1 MEFVLSTVGADSQ
14 QRVNFIT
21 LFMQLVPLHE
31 RKETQQEIMQQAR
44 RLMAKYSNDL
54 RVAVQYPA
62 AISGG
67 GVANADLLYTVR
79 GPDLQ
84 KLTEYSERIRQV
96 VKQIPGVVDVD
107 SSLEVGKPEIRAH
120 INRAK
125 AADLGISV
133 QDIASGLR
141 TMVAGEEVSSFQEGD
156 DRYEVRLRVAAENRR
171 SAETLGRLYIP
182 SAAGRQRPTEQRR
195 DPG

>member
-1 MEFVLSTVGADSQ
+1 MPGVEFVLSTVGADSQ

-21 LFMQLVPLHE
+21 LFMQLTPLHE

-44 RLMAKYSNDL
+44 RLMAKYSTDL

-107 SSLEVGKPEIRAH
+107 SSLEVGKAGDSGRTLTGRRLPIWASAFKTLPRACERWSLARKCLRSR
-120 INRAK
+120 RATTAMRCACVWRPK
-125 AADLGISV
+125 TGAA
-133 QDIASGLR
+133 
-141 TMVAGEEVSSFQEGD
+141 
-156 DRYEVRLRVAAENRR
+156 
-171 SAETLGRLYIP
+171 P
-182 SAAGRQRPTEQRR
+182 RP
-195 DPG
+195 